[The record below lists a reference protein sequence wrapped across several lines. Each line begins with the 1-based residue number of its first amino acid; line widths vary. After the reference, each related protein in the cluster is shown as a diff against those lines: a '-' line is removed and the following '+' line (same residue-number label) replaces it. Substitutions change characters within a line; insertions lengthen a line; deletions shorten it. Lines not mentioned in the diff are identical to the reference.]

1 MPSEAG
7 HQTRRGRLVA
17 HLSMLVFAASIAGSF
32 TFGSWTV
39 PYIGA
44 APLNAIRFAIATAL
58 MGAWVFGARRVA
70 FAWPRAPWRFGI
82 NGALTAIYFVTM
94 FVALTMTKPVATS
107 AVYTLVPL
115 MTAVT
120 AYVLVGQ
127 RSGLSVLVSL
137 VIAGAGAIWVIFRG
151 DLHALLRFDVG
162 LGEIIYFI
170 GCVAYSFYTPLL
182 RRFNYGENPLVLS
195 FWTLLGTTICI
206 SLWGLPDILRTD
218 WLALPPMVWAVIAY
232 LAIFPTALAFFLIQY
247 ASVHLPA
254 PKVIAYGYIVPS
266 FVIVLEGTVGHGW
279 VSLSV
284 VAGALLTAL
293 ALLVLALLP
302 ER

>member
-1 MPSEAG
+1 MRSDAG

-17 HLSMLVFAASIAGSF
+17 HLSMVVFAASIAGSF
-32 TFGSWTV
+32 TLGAWTV

-44 APLNAIRFAIATAL
+44 APLNALRFAIATAL
-58 MGAWVFGARRVA
+58 MGLWVFGIRREP
-70 FAWPRAPWRFGI
+70 FTLPRAPWRFLV
-82 NGALTAIYFVTM
+82 NGGLTAVYFVTM

-120 AYVLVGQ
+120 AYFLVGQ
-127 RSGLSVLVSL
+127 KSGPPVLASL

-151 DLHALLRFDVG
+151 DVAALMRFDVG
-162 LGEIIYFI
+162 LGELIYFV

-182 RRFNYGENPLVLS
+182 RRFNYGESPLVLS
-195 FWTLLGTTICI
+195 FWTLFGTTICI
-206 SLWGLPDILRTD
+206 TLWGLPDIVRTD
-218 WLALPPMVWAVIAY
+218 WLGLPPMVWGVIAY

-284 VAGALLTAL
+284 VAGAALTAM